1 MCPTV
6 WTGRLSSVTISPF
19 ALRMRLHMSHRFD
32 VFLLN
37 LLVCA
42 FKFTGKLLIII
53 CMSLRLSSVRVLEYL
68 RYLLMACRQLGSRM
82 KMSVVFVDVA
92 GSVSP

>member
-19 ALRMRLHMSHRFD
+19 ALRIRLHMSHRFD

-53 CMSLRLSSVRVLEYL
+53 CMSLRLSSVRILEDL
-68 RYLLMACRQLGSRM
+68 RYLLMDCR
-82 KMSVVFVDVA
+82 
-92 GSVSP
+92 